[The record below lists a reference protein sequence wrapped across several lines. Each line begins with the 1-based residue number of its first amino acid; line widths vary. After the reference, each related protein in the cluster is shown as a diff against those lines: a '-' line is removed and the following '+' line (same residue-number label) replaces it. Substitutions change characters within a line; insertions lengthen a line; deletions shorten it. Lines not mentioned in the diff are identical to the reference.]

1 MASLLFLISSPPA
14 SSQAQSA
21 LRLASQAGGQGH
33 QITLFLLQDA
43 VLASLKGSRQE
54 SRQLL
59 EQGLAQ
65 GWGCSC
71 LAEDLALRGYGEGD
85 LLPGVGIAGYPE
97 LVEHLMER
105 HDRAL
110 GAF

>member
-21 LRLASQAGGQGH
+21 LRLASRARGEGN

-54 SRQLL
+54 SQQLL

-65 GWGCSC
+65 GWGCYC

-85 LLPGVGIAGYPE
+85 LLSGARAAGYPE
-97 LVEHLMER
+97 LVEQLMER
-105 HDRAL
+105 HDRVL